1 MDEPSDIHAACPFR
15 GLPPVHGELPEV
27 LILGSFPSRQSL
39 LKKEYYGNKRNH
51 FWQIIETLFD
61 IDRYLPYEV
70 RTFQLAKRG
79 IALWDVICTC
89 ERPGSAD
96 SRIRNTV
103 PNDIAGFVREHP
115 TIRLVALNGSTAGRL
130 YHRFAEI
137 PGLPS
142 VTLPSTSPANA
153 AVPFAEK
160 IRAWKRIVDRDEN

>member
-1 MDEPSDIHAACPFR
+1 MNKTPDIYAKCPQK
-15 GLPPVHGELPEV
+15 GLPPIHGESVKV

-61 IDRYLPYEV
+61 IDRDLLYEV
-70 RTFQLAKRG
+70 RTFQLAKCG

-130 YHRFAEI
+130 YHRFAAV
-137 PGLPS
+137 PGLP
-142 VTLPSTSPANA
+142 TIPLPSTSPANA
-153 AVPFAEK
+153 AVHFAEK
-160 IRAWKRIVDRDEN
+160 IRTWRRIVDRDEI